1 DEATPTGVYGIDAT
15 MYGIAANP
23 GVRYAYHRLVE
34 GDWWNEN
41 SASPGY
47 NSFVHGANPGG
58 PSEALWTV
66 LPQYTHFLVIRYN
79 MPAVPHRG
87 SGIFLHE
94 TANLSTLGCVSLP
107 HANLVALLRW
117 LDPAASPRIVLA
129 PASALNRY

>member
-1 DEATPTGVYGIDAT
+1 MPSISPAFPDDAWV
-15 MYGIAANP
+15 AHNELAFA
-23 GVRYAYHRLVE
+23 VR
-34 GDWWNEN
+34 D
-41 SASPGY
+41 
-47 NSFVHGANPGG
+47 VHGANPGG

-94 TANLSTLGCVSLP
+94 TANRSTLGCVSLP